1 MIAYMSYQIAYKEPA
16 GNPTS
21 RMTEGN
27 PISLFKIDQ
36 EIMQAY
42 EECQNISQM
51 SPKSVNTD

>member
-1 MIAYMSYQIAYKEPA
+1 MSYQIAYKEPA